1 MHLTYLFS
9 TNFFDDWRHLN
20 RLRSCAKH
28 RPHFLQCKHVLAFVI
43 IGVFIDLE
51 SLVIQIHELDLL
63 YIEHLLNLDEDP

>member
-28 RPHFLQCKHVLAFVI
+28 
-43 IGVFIDLE
+43 GVFIDLE